1 MIKALNPWLLLG
13 ALLAILAS
21 FIGGMSAGKK
31 LERAGWLERE
41 QELQALADQETE
53 RANQIALIYGTSLS
67 TSQDTAFNL
76 RRKLNEQ
83 RDQLAACLP
92 GGGVRFTPAFAGL
105 YNDALQTNAG
115 HPSQPV
121 GEAAGADATAVLDTH
136 IENGRRWKNCR
147 DQLNSLI
154 DILEPMQK

>member
-31 LERAGWLERE
+31 LERTSWLERE
-41 QELQALADQETE
+41 QELQKLADQETE

-83 RDQLAACLP
+83 RDQLASCLP
-92 GGGVRFTPAFAGL
+92 SGGVRLSGSFVSLF
-105 YNDALQTNAG
+105 NDALQADAG
-115 HPSQPV
+115 NPV
-121 GEAAGADATAVLDTH
+121 APAGEATGADPAELADAH
-136 IENGRRWKNCR
+136 IENGRRWKACR
-147 DQLNSLI
+147 LQLNALI
-154 DILEPMQK
+154 DILDRAK